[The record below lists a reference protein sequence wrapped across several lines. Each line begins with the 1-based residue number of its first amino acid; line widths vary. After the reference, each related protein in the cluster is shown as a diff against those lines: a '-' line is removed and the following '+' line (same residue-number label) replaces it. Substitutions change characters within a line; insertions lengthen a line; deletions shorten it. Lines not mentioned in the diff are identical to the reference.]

1 MWLYVVRIVLFDRTV
16 AFSNVKVA
24 RAVAEGQS
32 AVTAASCCLVARQP
46 FIRDKN
52 K

>member
-1 MWLYVVRIVLFDRTV
+1 MWLFVVRIVLFDRTV

-24 RAVAEGQS
+24 RAVAEGRP
-32 AVTAASCCLVARQP
+32 AVTAASCCLARQQ